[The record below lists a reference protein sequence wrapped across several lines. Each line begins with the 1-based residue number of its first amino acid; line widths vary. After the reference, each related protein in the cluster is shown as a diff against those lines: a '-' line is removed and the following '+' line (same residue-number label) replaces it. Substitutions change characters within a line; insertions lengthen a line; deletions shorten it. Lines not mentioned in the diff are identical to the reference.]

1 MDSWE
6 FLLQQ
11 EGSRTWQPIKSS
23 KIAIVAGRYRVVA
36 HSSRSN
42 TEVEICVSHES
53 TEEVPPKRRSQKR
66 SRRTNREGLMVVIPF
81 TYLKPG
87 RWELRCCGD
96 IMSDFLL
103 RSWQETVQLQV
114 LPFVEASET
123 EVKADSD
130 IAVEVAPV
138 TEKLS
143 DTAVPVKSEMSGS
156 PDSGLE
162 IVVKEKEKGRVAESE
177 KLQPNTELNQ
187 QSHVPLIEVTN
198 LHSIAVEQLSHPK
211 PIQFDSTNNTDNS
224 FPEQITQIS
233 PPSPSESLPLPIT
246 LEKTSPQQPDES
258 DENNSKLTADLDE
271 QDWGLKMNEGGE
283 ISPVSLPV
291 QAKTATNPILEE
303 SLQMLDQ
310 ILQQVLDP
318 LLLDLDPSEASE
330 LQIEETSEFEYS
342 LESGGLNLTLEEDAL
357 IAVGKTFSITGVV
370 DFLDVLEING
380 SQTSSTGDLVFS
392 GTLRYELR
400 DPENSKVLL
409 NIQHQLPEQAL
420 PLAFSQTIEIP
431 SDCNTR
437 LILGKVTLYGSTP
450 VALASQPFTVTADLA
465 ELLGAILAG
474 TKVMPVAKMLVIS
487 KELPVSQEVTVEQP
501 EAETLLLN
509 QVVLDLIDTR
519 QSSQSRP
526 LQPVSQH
533 PLPPQIYQPSPT
545 HKPSKSLQLPNF
557 PRIQTTPT
565 VLEAQ
570 VVEVKEEDSMEQLVA
585 LAKEL
590 FPETANSLSSVETST
605 EEAALDGQNEEV
617 LKLSE
622 EKISEAEAIAL
633 EDFSASAWDNAVD
646 DSSLA
651 SSDLPEN
658 VEAPSLTKDSRLDTL
673 DTLDTSDTTATVVP
687 TTDSQAI
694 ESEVSDSPKRSM
706 LEASD
711 GSVVLDNAFPTLNI
725 QNRFWLRLNS
735 LAIDEQFSQWLK
747 SDVSPPNSA
756 LVEEVTPSL
765 NLPTVPVEEEEV
777 TPSLNLPTFPMEVEE
792 VRRSALLPRGDTK
805 GERSSASSSVTAGLT
820 LSPDLDTLFA
830 EAQEVTQPPNP
841 DTLFTNFDNSMWE
854 EAEDLGSAFADEH
867 QLQLPVLEEETPTEV
882 EETPDYPPVVE
893 VVQQDWDAQEIVV
906 EDEETLAG
914 EPTFTRREAS
924 GKVDAWEMV
933 YPTRELVSK
942 PKPVILP
949 PPQLESPI
957 PAPTIVLPS
966 NELTAGETLTVRIKL
981 PPHRVRL
988 CVKLWLQDRQSRYL
1002 LDGPRWLVDLLP
1014 DGSGKL
1020 EAMTQLVVPFGSVD
1034 IRFEAIAVDLDTQ
1047 RESHKVALDCVVV
1060 PSDLVKFGLD
1070 EFDA

>member
-6 FLLQQ
+6 FLLQK

-103 RSWQETVQLQV
+103 RSWQETLQLQV
-114 LPFVEASET
+114 LPFLEVTET

-130 IAVEVAPV
+130 IAAEVAPLV
-138 TEKLS
+138 TEKLP
-143 DTAVPVKSEMSGS
+143 DTAVAVKSEMSGD
-156 PDSGLE
+156 PDSRLE
-162 IVVKEKEKGRVAESE
+162 IAVKDREREKGRVAESE
-177 KLQPNTELNQ
+177 KLQPNPELNP
-187 QSHVPLIEVTN
+187 QSHLRLIEVTN

-211 PIQFDSTNNTDNS
+211 PIQFDSTNNTDKS
-224 FPEQITQIS
+224 LPEQINQLS

-258 DENNSKLTADLDE
+258 DENKSKLTPDLDE

-291 QAKTATNPILEE
+291 QAQTTTNPILEE

-330 LQIEETSEFEYS
+330 LQIEETPEFEYS
-342 LESGGLNLTLEEDAL
+342 FESGGLNLTLEEDAL
-357 IAVGKTFSITGVV
+357 IAVGKTFSITGAV
-370 DFLDVLEING
+370 DFLDVPEING
-380 SQTSSTGDLVFS
+380 SQTSSTGDLVFC

-526 LQPVSQH
+526 LQPVSQQ

-570 VVEVKEEDSMEQLVA
+570 IVEVKEEDSVEQLVA

-590 FPETANSLSSVETST
+590 FPEKANSLSSVETST

-617 LKLSE
+617 LELSE
-622 EKISEAEAIAL
+622 EKISEAEAIPL

-651 SSDLPEN
+651 SSNLPEN
-658 VEAPSLTKDSRLDTL
+658 VEAPLLTKDSRLN
-673 DTLDTSDTTATVVP
+673 TLDTSDTTATVVP

-694 ESEVSDSPKRSM
+694 KSEVSDSPKRSM

-756 LVEEVTPSL
+756 LVEEVTPSI
-765 NLPTVPVEEEEV
+765 NLPTVPVED
-777 TPSLNLPTFPMEVEE
+777 EE
-792 VRRSALLPRGDTK
+792 VRRSALLPLGDAK
-805 GERSSASSSVTAGLT
+805 GERSSAL
-820 LSPDLDTLFA
+820 LSPDLDTLFT

-854 EAEDLGSAFADEH
+854 EAEDLGNEFADEH
-867 QLQLPVLEEETPTEV
+867 QLQLPVLEEETPTEM
-882 EETPDYPPVVE
+882 EETPLEPPVVE

-906 EDEETLAG
+906 EDEEGLRG
-914 EPTFTRREAS
+914 EPSLTRREAS
-924 GKVDAWEMV
+924 GKVDSWEMV
-933 YPTRELVSK
+933 YPTRELFSK

-949 PPQLESPI
+949 PPHLESPI

-981 PPHRVRL
+981 PPHRDRL

-1034 IRFEAIAVDLDTQ
+1034 IRFEAIAVDLDSQ
-1047 RESHKVALDCVVV
+1047 RESHKVAVDCVVV

>member
-1 MDSWE
+1 
-6 FLLQQ
+6 
-11 EGSRTWQPIKSS
+11 
-23 KIAIVAGRYRVVA
+23 
-36 HSSRSN
+36 
-42 TEVEICVSHES
+42 
-53 TEEVPPKRRSQKR
+53 
-66 SRRTNREGLMVVIPF
+66 MVVIPF

-114 LPFVEASET
+114 LPFVEATET

-130 IAVEVAPV
+130 IAVEVAPLV
-138 TEKLS
+138 TKKLS
-143 DTAVPVKSEMSGS
+143 DTAVSVKSEMSGD

-162 IVVKEKEKGRVAESE
+162 IVVKEKEKGRVAKSE
-177 KLQPNTELNQ
+177 KLQPNPELNQ
-187 QSHVPLIEVTN
+187 PSHLPLIEVTN
-198 LHSIAVEQLSHPK
+198 LHSRAQEQLSHPK

-291 QAKTATNPILEE
+291 KAQTATNPILEE

-318 LLLDLDPSEASE
+318 LLQDLDPSEASE
-330 LQIEETSEFEYS
+330 LQIEETPEFELP
-342 LESGGLNLTLEEDAL
+342 LEIGGLNLTLEEDAL

-526 LQPVSQH
+526 LQPVSQQ

-570 VVEVKEEDSMEQLVA
+570 VVELKEEDSVEQLVA

-590 FPETANSLSSVETST
+590 FPETANSLAVETST

-622 EKISEAEAIAL
+622 EKISEAEAIPL
-633 EDFSASAWDNAVD
+633 EDFSASAWDNGVD
-646 DSSLA
+646 DSSLV

-658 VEAPSLTKDSRLDTL
+658 VEAPSLTEVSRLES
-673 DTLDTSDTTATVVP
+673 SDTTATVEP

-706 LEASD
+706 LEADD

-735 LAIDEQFSQWLK
+735 LAVDEQFSQWLR
-747 SDVSPPNSA
+747 SDVSPSPKSVEVESVTQPLNLPTVPD

-765 NLPTVPVEEEEV
+765 NLPTP
-777 TPSLNLPTFPMEVEE
+777 PQEVEE
-792 VRRSALLPRGDTK
+792 VKRSARRG
-805 GERSSASSSVTAGLT
+805 GFSNGVRSSATRSPSSPTHFT
-820 LSPDLDTLFA
+820 EA
-830 EAQEVTQPPNP
+830 EEVTQPPNP

-854 EAEDLGSAFADEH
+854 EAEDLGSEFADEH

-882 EETPDYPPVVE
+882 EETPLETPVVE
-893 VVQQDWDAQEIVV
+893 VVQPDWDAQEIVV
-906 EDEETLAG
+906 EDEEGLRG
-914 EPTFTRREAS
+914 EPSLTRREAS

-933 YPTRELVSK
+933 YPTRELFSK

-949 PPQLESPI
+949 PPHLESPL
-957 PAPTIVLPS
+957 PAPSIVLPS

-981 PPHRVRL
+981 PPHRARL

-1047 RESHKVALDCVVV
+1047 RESHKVAVDCVVV